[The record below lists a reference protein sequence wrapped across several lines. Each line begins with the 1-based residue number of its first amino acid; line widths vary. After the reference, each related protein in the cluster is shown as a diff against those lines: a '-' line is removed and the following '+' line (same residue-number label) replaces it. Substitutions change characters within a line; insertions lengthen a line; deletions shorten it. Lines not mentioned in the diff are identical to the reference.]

1 MEYLIIIVGNFLI
14 GGMIG
19 LTGIA
24 GFLLPMLYSGFL
36 GMSSAQGLALSF
48 FAFLISGI
56 LGAYNYYRAKNLNLK
71 PAVWISMGSFVGAV
85 GGVRLNLLM
94 EEGIVKKI
102 LYLVVLLSGISIL
115 LRKDEKEERKKS
127 RPGQKMPL
135 WFWLAFGAV
144 TGLICA
150 LSGAGGPIL
159 YRICHGMQAWGS
171 SFASAFK
178 PCKPR
183 DWRLD
188 WKQKYLPDSSGCAE
202 KRCSCIFR
210 PAGHSEIDYRL
221 ADPR

>member
-71 PAVWISMGSFVGAV
+71 LAVWISMGSFVGAV

-115 LRKDEKEERKKS
+115 LRKDEKEEKKKPARTKDDS
-127 RPGQKMPL
+127 LVLAGFWSGDWSDLRPLRGRWSNPGHAAARCLWRSGQD
-135 WFWLAFGAV
+135 
-144 TGLICA
+144 
-150 LSGAGGPIL
+150 SG
-159 YRICHGMQAWGS
+159 RN
-171 SFASAFK
+171 
-178 PCKPR
+178 
-183 DWRLD
+183 
-188 WKQKYLPDSSGCAE
+188 
-202 KRCSCIFR
+202 R
-210 PAGHSEIDYRL
+210 PF
-221 ADPR
+221 